1 MWVEPLIC
9 GVVSI
14 RIELNCWTPRG
25 FGELGVEKNHSFGVR
40 KKDAIVGI
48 SDAYI
53 NPSRIINRKAIDPR
67 ENNKVPYSLVHS
79 DQ

>member
-1 MWVEPLIC
+1 MLDTQRFWRIGCGKKSLIWC
-9 GVVSI
+9 Q
-14 RIELNCWTPRG
+14 
-25 FGELGVEKNHSFGVR
+25 